1 MQASYLT
8 FVVFS
13 NGNKNL
19 GLIGKTMN
27 SVNKVG
33 NFLGGKNGKPDGEGG
48 EAVKGTKTEAVKGTK
63 TEAVEGGDEQSKIA
77 VEKIQQQMAFS
88 NSYEDDGATDTSD
101 TGPSK
106 P

>member
-48 EAVKGTKTEAVKGTK
+48 EAVKGTKTEAV
-63 TEAVEGGDEQSKIA
+63 EGGDEQSKRA

-88 NSYEDDGATDTSD
+88 NSYEDDGAADTSD
-101 TGPSK
+101 TGPAK